1 MIVPNIGRLWTRSM
15 VVRLSRNLPGKAMF
29 IKVSN
34 KRYGYRHRIRFLNPD
49 GPSIRFEAL
58 SKQNLIKT

>member
-29 IKVSN
+29 IKVKQQALWLDIESD
-34 KRYGYRHRIRFLNPD
+34 FLNPD
-49 GPSIRFEAL
+49 GPSIKFKAL